1 MHVPSG
7 QDLLLEPPLLS
18 AFRDLTVKSAEE
30 LAEAAKKQKKKKKG
44 DKVAK
49 KTKKVEVNKVGKTQ
63 SQILEESKSHWR
75 ETAEYCYGA
84 TAEQK
89 ATFLK
94 MVDEKKATVGELSQE
109 VLDTITPWVWFT
121 IHVHCADDG
130 TNQQSGSSES
140 EGEPVEM
147 SSYNYS
153 SWRVNAK
160 KREANLTSE
169 NVTEMVTNQ
178 SVFIEVTK
186 GTYVLSKVTHVD
198 GREQWMLGK
207 AKADVPEQA
216 KTLKRGLIRKVDV
229 EWVIGMDSKTRKP
242 VPDNDLNGRFDP
254 YITGEAGKKNPSIL
268 ETDSIDRESIQLANI
283 KFMSDKR
290 YLNEKTR
297 KLIGRLGIG
306 FVWDKKNKRLNY
318 QG

>member
-1 MHVPSG
+1 M
-7 QDLLLEPPLLS
+7 QLAE
-18 AFRDLTVKSAEE
+18 FRDLTVKSAEE
-30 LAEAAKKQKKKKKG
+30 LAAAAKKHKRKKKENKF
-44 DKVAK
+44 AK

-63 SQILEESKSHWR
+63 SQILEECKSHWR

-121 IHVHCADDG
+121 IHVHCVEDAPDR
-130 TNQQSGSSES
+130 QSGSSES

-160 KREANLTSE
+160 KREANLTAE
-169 NVTEMVTNQ
+169 NVTDMVTNQ
-178 SVFIEVTK
+178 SVFIEITK

-198 GREQWMLGK
+198 DGREEWMLGK
-207 AKADVPEQA
+207 ATADIPEQA
-216 KTLKRGLIRKVDV
+216 KTQKRGLIHKVHV
-229 EWVIGMDSKTRKP
+229 EWVIGIDSKTRQP
-242 VPDNDLNGRFDP
+242 LPANDLNGRFDP
-254 YITGEAGKKNPSIL
+254 YITGEAGKNNPSIL
-268 ETDSIDRESIQLANI
+268 EADTIDRESIQLANI
-283 KFMSDKR
+283 KFMSNKR
-290 YLNEKTR
+290 YLSEGTR